1 MKKLRVAANTFLK
14 IKKLFH
20 IKCSA
25 NTPFNFFFRKEN
37 KQWFEYFKDKSFV
50 SLSTRF
56 SSINLSSCFIIEL
69 CREKGK
75 IRFPNFF
82 SRDQESRAKTCSMWV
97 RDSTSHPKALLLQVI
112 CFRQIR
118 DARDAIFS
126 SAYFLGQGVQKLMS
140 KAVLILQKV
149 ESQFHSDFLSR
160 FRPHRNQILFR
171 LVFNATCDC
180 RRLRLVKLFPFP
192 GEKQFEEGIY
202 HSQRNVKRQWERPNM
217 VNFSRNKSNDFICE
231 NAKEEKFASASR
243 RRKSQVDGK
252 NNKSMKNLH

>member
-1 MKKLRVAANTFLK
+1 M
-14 IKKLFH
+14 FH
-20 IKCSA
+20 FPPDFPA
-25 NTPFNFFFRKEN
+25 
-37 KQWFEYFKDKSFV
+37 
-50 SLSTRF
+50 
-56 SSINLSSCFIIEL
+56 SIFHHALSSSEGK
-69 CREKGK
+69 RENT
-75 IRFPNFF
+75 ISQLFF
-82 SRDQESRAKTCSMWV
+82 RDQESRAKTCSMWV

-149 ESQFHSDFLSR
+149 ESQFHSDFLSC

-171 LVFNATCDC
+171 LVFNATFDC
-180 RRLRLVKLFPFP
+180 RRLRIVKLFPFP